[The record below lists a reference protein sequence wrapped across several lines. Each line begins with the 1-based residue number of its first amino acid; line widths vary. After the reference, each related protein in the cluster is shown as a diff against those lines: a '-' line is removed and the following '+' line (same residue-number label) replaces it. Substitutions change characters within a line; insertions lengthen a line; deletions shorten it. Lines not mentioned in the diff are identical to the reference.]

1 MTAMTTAQNASP
13 LLMVKEFTQAF
24 DLNWKDEPFRPADNV
39 AALRV
44 QLLLE
49 ETGELAHGLAARDN
63 VELVDALSDIDYV
76 TYGAMGAFG
85 TYTEECNGFFRPAN
99 STPRFAIDEAPMWVR
114 LEFTARLLDA
124 LTKFT
129 LCAADI
135 CHPKADIS
143 KTGLKDMPFI
153 LTLVASATSDLWA
166 VLGLEKYREAAFR
179 EVHESN
185 MSKLGADGKPILN
198 EAGRVVKGPNYRRPD
213 LAAVVAR
220 IDSEGVQHG

>member
-1 MTAMTTAQNASP
+1 MNTALNTPNASP
-13 LLMVKEFTQAF
+13 LLMVKEFTEAF
-24 DLNWKDEPFRPADNV
+24 NLNWKDQAFRPADSV

-49 ETGELAHGLAARDN
+49 EAGELVHGLAARDN
-63 VELVDALSDIDYV
+63 VELVDALTDIDYV

-85 TYTEECNGFFRPAN
+85 THVNGCLGFFRPAN
-99 STPRFAIDEAPMWVR
+99 STPRFALNEAPMWVR

-129 LCAADI
+129 LCAADV
-135 CHPKADIS
+135 CNPDETAS
-143 KTGLKDMPFI
+143 RNGLRDMAFI
-153 LTLVASATSDLWA
+153 LELVGSATSDLWA

-179 EVHESN
+179 EVHDSN
-185 MSKLGADGKPILN
+185 MSKLGADGKPILD

-213 LAAVVAR
+213 LVAVVAR
-220 IDSEGVQHG
+220 VDSEGANHG

>member
-24 DLNWKDEPFRPADNV
+24 DLNWKDEPFRPADSV

-99 STPRFAIDEAPMWVR
+99 STPRFAIGEAPMWLR
-114 LEFTARLLDA
+114 LEFTARLLDT

-129 LCAADI
+129 LCAADV
-135 CHPKADIS
+135 CHPESNIS
-143 KTGLKDMPFI
+143 KTGLKDMPYI
-153 LTLVASATSDLWA
+153 LALVASATSDLWA
-166 VLGLEKYREAAFR
+166 VLGLEKYRVAAFR
-179 EVHESN
+179 EVHRAN

-198 EAGRVVKGPNYRRPD
+198 EAGRVVKGPDYTPPN

-220 IDSEGVQHG
+220 IDSEGENHG

>member
-1 MTAMTTAQNASP
+1 MTAALNIPNASP
-13 LLMVKEFTQAF
+13 LLMVKEFTEAF
-24 DLNWKDEPFRPADNV
+24 NLNWKDEAFRPADSV

-49 ETGELAHGLAARDN
+49 ETGELAHGLASRNN

-85 TYTEECNGFFRPAN
+85 TFNQDCLGFFRPAN
-99 STPRFAIDEAPMWVR
+99 STPRFALNEAPMWVR

-129 LCAADI
+129 LCAADV
-135 CHPKADIS
+135 CNPDETTS
-143 KTGLKDMPFI
+143 QNGLHDMPFI
-153 LTLVASATSDLWA
+153 LQLVGSATSDLWA

-179 EVHESN
+179 EVHRAN

-198 EAGRVVKGPNYRRPD
+198 EAGRVVKGPGYTPPN
-213 LAAVVAR
+213 LAAVVAHT
-220 IDSEGVQHG
+220 DSEGANHG